1 MRMSFGILLS
11 SSARRNMAAKRS
23 AAGRDVD
30 LDFYSVQENSGS
42 NSNVPAFLM
51 KLWTLVEDPS
61 NNDIICWDMVS

>member
-1 MRMSFGILLS
+1 
-11 SSARRNMAAKRS
+11 MAAKRS
-23 AAGRDVD
+23 STRDVD
-30 LDFYSVQENSGS
+30 LDFFSVQENSGS

>member
-1 MRMSFGILLS
+1 
-11 SSARRNMAAKRS
+11 MAAKRS